1 MAEKFTVSTAV
12 LDWVIGQMS
21 AQAANPK
28 YLEEVKSWKEQTK
41 SPTFSRLEAVSSHI
55 HIPIGYFFLDTP
67 PEEDIP
73 LLKFRTVANAT
84 SDNPSRELIDT
95 INSMENIVDW
105 MRENLRAE
113 GFEPN
118 QFAGKMKGENN
129 PQALAAFIREILE
142 IDTDWFR
149 HAANAAE
156 SFKTLREKISNCG
169 IIVMMNGIVG
179 SNTHRNL
186 ELNEFR
192 AFTIMDDYAPLIF
205 INGKDSDN
213 GRLFSLLHEFAHVCL
228 GIDNLFN
235 AEYGSGVIFD
245 ATEQLC
251 NAAAAEVLVPKKLFL
266 QEWKELSGDI
276 ERLAAYFRCS
286 TIVIARRALDADYI
300 SQDEYNQIEQEA
312 IENYLASRHSSS
324 DGGNFYSTQ
333 RTRLDARF
341 FHLLLDSIAQGRTQY
356 TEAFRLTSMS
366 RKTFEHFAG
375 ESL

>member
-118 QFAGKMKGENN
+118 QFAGKMKREVTGNYPN
-129 PQALAAFIREILE
+129 QGPQ
-142 IDTDWFR
+142 
-149 HAANAAE
+149 
-156 SFKTLREKISNCG
+156 
-169 IIVMMNGIVG
+169 
-179 SNTHRNL
+179 
-186 ELNEFR
+186 
-192 AFTIMDDYAPLIF
+192 
-205 INGKDSDN
+205 
-213 GRLFSLLHEFAHVCL
+213 
-228 GIDNLFN
+228 
-235 AEYGSGVIFD
+235 
-245 ATEQLC
+245 
-251 NAAAAEVLVPKKLFL
+251 
-266 QEWKELSGDI
+266 
-276 ERLAAYFRCS
+276 
-286 TIVIARRALDADYI
+286 
-300 SQDEYNQIEQEA
+300 
-312 IENYLASRHSSS
+312 
-324 DGGNFYSTQ
+324 
-333 RTRLDARF
+333 
-341 FHLLLDSIAQGRTQY
+341 
-356 TEAFRLTSMS
+356 
-366 RKTFEHFAG
+366 
-375 ESL
+375 